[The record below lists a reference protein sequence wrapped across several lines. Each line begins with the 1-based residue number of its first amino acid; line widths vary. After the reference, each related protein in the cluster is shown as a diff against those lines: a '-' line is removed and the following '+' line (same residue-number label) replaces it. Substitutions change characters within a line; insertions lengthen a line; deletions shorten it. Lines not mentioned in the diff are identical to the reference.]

1 MRVGKADSL
10 GDLIGAQP
18 RFTQIFLGLLH
29 TQVCQ
34 IFHERLAGLFLEYR

>member
-1 MRVGKADSL
+1 MRVGKADAL

-34 IFHERLAGLFLEYR
+34 IFHERLAGLFLEYC